1 MVQVSLRFQAWAYR
15 IRAASSHLLL
25 SLTSEYLV
33 SLACTIFIGNL
44 LLLMLQLTA
53 RNHVL
58 LVRDISFFNLE
69 IFPSYNFI
77 SRGIKQG
84 YQARLAV

>member
-1 MVQVSLRFQAWAYR
+1 MVQVSLRLQAWAYR
-15 IRAASSHLLL
+15 ISAISSYLLL

-33 SLACTIFIGNL
+33 SLTYTIFMGNL

-58 LVRDISFFNLE
+58 LIRDISFFNLE
-69 IFPSYNFI
+69 NFPSYNFI

-84 YQARLAV
+84 YQACLAV